1 MQKSRIFLKGEQD
14 TKVSCLQ
21 WIMRK
26 EYLVSAKEMQK
37 YDKNTIETIG
47 IPSVVLMER
56 AAFAVAMEALDMLA
70 LNTDKR
76 DMTVDS
82 IVADKVQPRV
92 LIVAGNGNNGAD
104 GVCAGRILKEYGIEC
119 DVCLLK
125 KELPYVEELHRQLS
139 IAEYYQMEKIQ
150 PEDINF
156 PKYDLIIDAILGV
169 GLNREIAGTAKEII
183 GMINESQIPVLS
195 VDIPSGIDATSGA
208 ILGCAIKA
216 SHTVTF
222 GFYKR
227 GQFFYPGKIYCGML
241 KKAKIAINETAFFD
255 EEPGMFMYRNY
266 QDKVECLMRDPMGN
280 KGTFGKVF
288 VIAGRA
294 STTGAAVLCA
304 SSALRSG
311 CGMVAVLTEKE
322 NKAVFLQTLPEIMVE
337 TYVSDE
343 VTQNLHA
350 KIQKWMDWSDV
361 IVMGCGLLQDEIAYD
376 MLVYV
381 LAHTNKTVVLDADAL
396 QLIAKNLPL
405 QDLVRECSIRL
416 KAKEQ
421 ALVFTPHPGELASL
435 LKCSISQVKENRFGA
450 VEKVL
455 ERYPVI
461 LIAKDA
467 DTLVC
472 GKDEKW
478 YLNTTGNDGLS
489 TAGSGDV
496 LAGLTASMLA
506 QNRKKKI
513 SSFESVCQ
521 SVYLHGM
528 ASDYLTQQNGKS
540 FLVASDLIEAYKY
553 ILK

>member
-1 MQKSRIFLKGEQD
+1 MK
-14 TKVSCLQ
+14 
-21 WIMRK
+21 K

-47 IPSVVLMER
+47 IPSAVLMER
-56 AAFAVAMEALDMLA
+56 AAFWVAMEALDMLT
-70 LNTDKR
+70 LNVKKR
-76 DMTVDS
+76 DITAGFTMV
-82 IVADKVQPRV
+82 DKVMPRV
-92 LIVAGNGNNGAD
+92 LVVAGNGNNGAD
-104 GVCAGRILKEYGIEC
+104 GVCAGRILKEYGVEC
-119 DVCLLK
+119 DVCLLN
-125 KELPYVEELHRQLS
+125 KEMPYAEELHRQLS
-139 IAEYYQMEKIQ
+139 IAEHYQLERIQ
-150 PEDINF
+150 SEDIIF
-156 PKYDLIIDAILGV
+156 PKYDLIIDAIFGV
-169 GLNREIAGTAKEII
+169 GLNWEIDGTAKEII
-183 GMINESQIPVLS
+183 EIINDSHIPVLS

-227 GQFFYPGKIYCGML
+227 GQFFYPGKNYCGML
-241 KKAKIAINETAFFD
+241 KKAKIAINETAFLE
-255 EEPGMFMYRNY
+255 EEPGMFTYRSHHNEG
-266 QDKVECLMRDPMGN
+266 ECLMRDPMGN

-294 STTGAAVLCA
+294 STTGAAILCA

-322 NKAVFLQTLPEIMVE
+322 NKDVFLQSIPEVMVE

-343 VTQNLHA
+343 VANDLRA
-350 KIQKWMDWSDV
+350 KIQKWLDWSDV
-361 IVMGCGLLQDEIAYD
+361 IVIGCGLLQDEIAYD
-376 MLVYV
+376 MLEYV
-381 LAHTNKTVVLDADAL
+381 LAHTMKTVVFDADAL

-405 QDLVRECSIRL
+405 QGLVRECSTRL
-416 KAKEQ
+416 KSKEQ

-435 LKCSISQVKENRFGA
+435 LECSISQIKENRFGA
-450 VEKVL
+450 IEKVL
-455 ERYPVI
+455 EKYPVI

-472 GKDEKW
+472 ERGCQL

-496 LAGLTASMLA
+496 LAGLTASVLA

-513 SSFESVCQ
+513 IPFESVCQ
-521 SVYLHGM
+521 SVYLHGL
-528 ASDYLTQQNGKS
+528 AADLLAKQNGKS